1 MGINPKTLD
10 EYIGQG
16 RVKSNIRTIIT
27 SLQDRTIF
35 DDPMDHMLL
44 CGPPGLGKT
53 SLAELVA
60 AEAQRPIIKLMG
72 PQLKN
77 ADSLS
82 ILQDIEPWTFI
93 FIDEIHALPTKV
105 EEALYEP
112 MDEFR
117 WKGSYLNSFTLIGA
131 TTKEGLLSKPLR
143 SRFTIAETLTLYS
156 VEDLIQIVKRSATI
170 LKLLID
176 DKASE
181 VIAKRSR
188 GTPRIANQYLKRI
201 SYYNRVI
208 TREVAQ
214 NAMDTLRVDE
224 QGVDARDF
232 GIIKMIGALGGGP
245 VGLNFL
251 ALSSQEDVE
260 TILGREPFL
269 IAVGLMERSP
279 RGKSLT
285 EKGKIFLKDKE
296 SFYSSEEREPCAQII

>member
-1 MGINPKTLD
+1 MSRLNPPRLD

-27 SLQDRTIF
+27 SLQDKSIF
-35 DDPMDHMLL
+35 DDPMDHTLL

-72 PQLKN
+72 PQLKDV
-77 ADSLS
+77 DSLS
-82 ILQDIEPWTFI
+82 VLQDTDPWTFI
-93 FIDEIHALPTKV
+93 FIDEIHALPSKV

-117 WKGSYLNSFTLIGA
+117 WKGSRINSFTLIGA

-170 LKLLID
+170 LKLSID

-201 SYYNRVI
+201 SYYSAHI
-208 TREVAQ
+208 
-214 NAMDTLRVDE
+214 DE
-224 QGVDARDF
+224 IIALEALDNIGVDQF
-232 GIIKMIGALGGGP
+232 GLDVLDRNILTTISKSFGDGP
-245 VGLNFL
+245 VGIDSL
-251 ALSSQEDVE
+251 ATVVNEDVA
-260 TILGREPFL
+260 TIDSREPYLVTAGF
-269 IAVGLMERSP
+269 VQRT
-279 RGKSLT
+279 GKGRILT
-285 EKGKIFLKDKE
+285 TKGIDYVKEQHEKVK
-296 SFYSSEEREPCAQII
+296 